1 LRSRQ
6 YSCVRVIPNLR
17 AFDERL
23 AERTRLARELHDT
36 FLQTVQGSKLVADD
50 ALDTSGDLVRMRQTL
65 EQLSEW
71 LARAIQEGR
80 AALNALR
87 TLTTQRNDLVDALHR
102 ATENGFVPGSMAV
115 RFSVD

>member
-1 LRSRQ
+1 M
-6 YSCVRVIPNLR
+6 
-17 AFDERL
+17 
-23 AERTRLARELHDT
+23 
-36 FLQTVQGSKLVADD
+36 
-50 ALDTSGDLVRMRQTL
+50 SGDLVRMRQTL

-115 RFSVD
+115 RFSVA